1 MEISLRKPEPVKG
14 GLILKNL
21 LLGILAIS
29 LTFIS
34 FNLALR
40 SVEPV
45 HAAPP
50 LAPPVN
56 NIVTIVRPP
65 RGIPTPPKPERDD
78 GEYSDYDHVKCL
90 EQARQEPRGEKR
102 NDARVDCAKSLA
114 DQTSSLPNK

>member
-1 MEISLRKPEPVKG
+1 MKKI
-14 GLILKNL
+14 

-50 LAPPVN
+50 FAPPVN
-56 NIVTIVRPP
+56 DIITMLRPP
-65 RGIPTPPKPERDD
+65 RVIITPPPTPERDE
-78 GEYSDYDHVKCL
+78 GGYSDYDHMKCL
-90 EQARQEPRGEKR
+90 EQAQLEPRGEKR
-102 NDARVDCAKSLA
+102 NDARKNCNQSL
-114 DQTSSLPNK
+114 Q

>member
-1 MEISLRKPEPVKG
+1 M
-14 GLILKNL
+14 KNL

-56 NIVTIVRPP
+56 DIVTIVRPP
-65 RGIPTPPKPERDD
+65 RGIPIPTKPERDD
-78 GEYSDYDHVKCL
+78 GEYSNYDHVKCL

-102 NDARVDCAKSLA
+102 NDARVNCAKSLA